1 MLEKEQQKNPPNL
14 DRQAKLTN
22 DLAKYTNAM
31 REIMT
36 AVNWAACG
44 CKLWDFEIG
53 YHSQN

>member
-36 AVNWAACG
+36 AVNKPARVESLDG
-44 CKLWDFEIG
+44 R
-53 YHSQN
+53 S

>member
-1 MLEKEQQKNPPNL
+1 MQQKNPPNL

-36 AVNWAACG
+36 VNKPARVESLDG
-44 CKLWDFEIG
+44 R
-53 YHSQN
+53 S